1 MTHMCAGGV
10 RFETKPDNALI
21 VHDIPLLDRLLVE
34 PGINHCFLAM
44 LNESYCDLCLERIQ
58 GARS

>member
-10 RFETKPDNALI
+10 WFEMKPDNALI
-21 VHDIPLLDRLLVE
+21 VHDIPLLDGLLGG

-44 LNESYCDLCLERIQ
+44 LS
-58 GARS
+58 